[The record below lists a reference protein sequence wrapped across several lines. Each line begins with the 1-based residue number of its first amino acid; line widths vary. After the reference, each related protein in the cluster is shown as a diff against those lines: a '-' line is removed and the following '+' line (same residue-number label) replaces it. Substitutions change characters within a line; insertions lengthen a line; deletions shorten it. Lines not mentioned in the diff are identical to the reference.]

1 MPPKLTLPEA
11 VKSIRKAWH
20 MTTSEFASELGVAQS
35 VVSRYESGGRSP
47 GRRVLLKLMLKA
59 REAERETIRQA
70 LSARHGRPIRDEE
83 AVGMA
88 MQIAKEEE
96 LLERV
101 ATYFDLPERGR
112 FVHLTNEIIAE
123 GKEVDESLNTILSIW
138 SSSSANPD
146 RLRYFKDAARFLEI
160 GLVPGDGETI
170 APLVDVLRE
179 AGFTGSHNDEPTIDQ
194 QRTPDAGRQAT
205 YRVTLPIDL
214 GDGVVH
220 QPGEE
225 IDLDLVTA
233 NLYPHALIRVESGR
247 RSKKKSA

>member
-1 MPPKLTLPEA
+1 MSATLTLPEA
-11 VKSIRKAWH
+11 VRSIRRAWH
-20 MTTSEFASELGVAQS
+20 MTTSEFGRELGIERS
-35 VVSRYESGGRSP
+35 VVSRYESGERSP

-59 REAERETIRQA
+59 REAEREPIRQA

-101 ATYFDLPERGR
+101 AAYFDLPERGR
-112 FVHLTNEIIAE
+112 FVQLTSDIIAE

-160 GLVPGDGETI
+160 GLVPGAGETI
-170 APLVDVLRE
+170 EPLVDALRE
-179 AGFTGSHNDEPTIDQ
+179 ADFTGSHNDEPTMDE
-194 QRTPDAGRQAT
+194 QRTPDACSRSS
-205 YRVTLPIDL
+205 YRVILPVDL
-214 GDGVVH
+214 GDAVVH
-220 QPGEE
+220 QPGEV
-225 IDLDLVTA
+225 INLDLVTA
-233 NLYPHALIRVESGR
+233 NLYSHALMRIEPVR